1 MNIKRFRQIRV
12 LIILFTSAIVAV
24 AVISDSFLLA
34 IFGVLTGMLFLV
46 LVRSKTKI
54 TVDERERTIREK
66 AAQLTYAIYA
76 PALGIAALLLTFLS
90 KYGYENLGFLGTVFS
105 YLTLILIVIYT
116 TSFYFLNRKYSG
128 NRNEE

>member
-12 LIILFTSAIVAV
+12 LITLCTGAIVAI

-34 IFGVLTGMLFLV
+34 LFGVLTGMLFLI
-46 LVRSKTKI
+46 LVRSKTRI

-76 PALGIAALLLTFLS
+76 PALGIAALLLTFLT
-90 KYGYENLGFLGTVFS
+90 KFGYDHLGFLGTVLS
-105 YLTLILIVIYT
+105 YLTLLLIAIYAI
-116 TSFYFLNRKYSG
+116 SFYFLNRKYSG
-128 NRNEE
+128 RGDEE